1 MTQNIRFGQKVASAK
16 WIEQT
21 QKWEISIDDGE
32 KLDANVLIDGTGAL
46 HVPHIPK
53 FPGMVCL

>member
-1 MTQNIRFGQKVASAK
+1 MTKNIRFGQKVACAK
-16 WIEQT
+16 WIEQK

-32 KLDANVLIDGTGAL
+32 KLEANVLIDGTGAL
-46 HVPHIPK
+46 HVPHTPK

>member
-16 WIEQT
+16 WIEQK

-46 HVPHIPK
+46 HVPHTPK
-53 FPGMVCL
+53 FPGLVCL